1 MPVSKNK
8 RKTKRGRRR
17 KENLAKMEG
26 AFGGG
31 GYPDQFD
38 RPPQPA
44 PPATNPPG
52 EESQEQTST
61 ETPGTALSQR
71 SQAPAA

>member
-8 RKTKRGRRR
+8 HKTKRGRRR
-17 KENLAKMEG
+17 KDNLAKAAT

-38 RPPQPA
+38 RPPQPT
-44 PPATNPPG
+44 PPATAPPDAG
-52 EESQEQTST
+52 SQEQMAE
-61 ETPGTALSQR
+61 ETPATG
-71 SQAPAA
+71 